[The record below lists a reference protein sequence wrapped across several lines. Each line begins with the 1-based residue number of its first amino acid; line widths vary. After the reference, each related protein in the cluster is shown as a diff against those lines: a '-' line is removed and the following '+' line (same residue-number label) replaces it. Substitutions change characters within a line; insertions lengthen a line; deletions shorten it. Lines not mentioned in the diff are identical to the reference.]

1 MQDARGA
8 GAPSLQRVIAAFAAL
23 YIIWGSTYLAILF
36 AIETI
41 PPFLMAGARFLVAG
55 SVLYVFLRAR
65 GEPRPTREAW
75 IAATIIG
82 GLLLLAGNGAVT
94 WAEQRVASGVAALLV
109 ATVPLWMVLI
119 DAVRPS
125 GSRPTPAVAFG
136 LLAGFGGL
144 VLLVGPGGGGGV
156 DPFGA
161 TALVLGSLCWAAG
174 SIYSRTAPRPRAP
187 LMGTGMQML
196 AGGALLVIFGTIR
209 GEWAVLDVAA
219 ISTTSL
225 LALGYLIVFGSLIGY
240 TAYIWLLEVS
250 TTARVSTYAY
260 VNPVVAVLLGW
271 AVAGE
276 PLTLRTIVASAIIL
290 GAVAL
295 ITLAGTR
302 TTAAARARRRAGRV
316 T

>member
-1 MQDARGA
+1 MQDDRTART
-8 GAPSLQRVIAAFAAL
+8 PSLRRIIAAFAAL

-41 PPFLMAGARFLVAG
+41 PPFLMAGTRFLIAG
-55 SVLYVFLRAR
+55 SVLYAFLRVR
-65 GEPRPTREAW
+65 GEPRPSREAW

-82 GLLLLAGNGAVT
+82 ALLLLAGNGAVT

-119 DAVRPS
+119 DALRPN
-125 GSRPTPAVAFG
+125 GSRPSAVVVFG
-136 LLAGFGGL
+136 LLAGFGGIA
-144 VLLVGPGGGGGV
+144 LLVGPGGDGGV
-156 DPFGA
+156 DPVGA
-161 TALVLGSLCWAAG
+161 AALVLGSLCWAAG
-174 SIYSRTAPRPRAP
+174 SIYSRSAPRPRAP
-187 LMGTGMQML
+187 LMGTGIQML
-196 AGGALLVIFGTIR
+196 AGGALLVLFGTIR
-209 GEWAVLDVAA
+209 GEWARFDPAGVSA
-219 ISTTSL
+219 TSL
-225 LALGYLIVFGSLIGY
+225 LALAYLVVFGSLVGY
-240 TAYIWLLEVS
+240 TAYIWLLGVS
-250 TTARVSTYAY
+250 TPAKVSTYAY

-276 PLTLRTIVASAIIL
+276 PLTLRTIVASAVIL

-302 TTAAARARRRAGRV
+302 ATARRRTERA